1 MHRILKI
8 LLVSDLL
15 IALVLAWQTFDTN
28 LHFGKAWIF
37 YHTEA
42 LMLMGGAQF
51 GRHLAYWLY
60 CYELLKVGKLMPQI
74 INRDFSSGKDPMLNF
89 QKKKTRQSLQSF
101 NVGIIVLFA
110 SVIGIHMA
118 SSAFSAVMLTYV
130 PQIIE
135 AIVLGTAL
143 VSIRGCL
150 NQLGDVYKQFAANE
164 TKMYL

>member
-1 MHRILKI
+1 MQNTNLPSQVTYQNAYSWYKFLELATPFVELTLTVGLLGYLKLYQRQQSQPGFVHRILKI
-8 LLVSDLL
+8 LLVADLL
-15 IALVLAWQTFDTN
+15 IALVLAWQALDTN

-89 QKKKTRQSLQSF
+89 QKKKTR
-101 NVGIIVLFA
+101 
-110 SVIGIHMA
+110 
-118 SSAFSAVMLTYV
+118 
-130 PQIIE
+130 
-135 AIVLGTAL
+135 
-143 VSIRGCL
+143 
-150 NQLGDVYKQFAANE
+150 
-164 TKMYL
+164 